1 MEVGEAKDM
10 GEETVGLAM
19 AAAQAVAM
27 EGATDWVVDAQEG
40 EALEEVATVEAAPKV
55 VEARAAAAAAGAVMV
70 VTTVEEDRWAAHRHT
85 TLDMSARVARCGR
98 VCSQARRLAGKTAQE
113 SESLLPSQ
121 SKPIHCLR
129 TSDRQH
135 IQVAG
140 VARVAP
146 VAWVEMMVAPWVA
159 CLVAALA

>member
-1 MEVGEAKDM
+1 
-10 GEETVGLAM
+10 
-19 AAAQAVAM
+19 M
-27 EGATDWVVDAQEG
+27 EGARDWVVDAQEG
-40 EALEEVATVEAAPKV
+40 EALEEVATVEVVPKG
-55 VEARAAAAAAGAVMV
+55 VEARVAAAAAGAVMV
-70 VTTVEEDRWAAHRHT
+70 VITVEEDRWAAHRHT

-135 IQVAG
+135 IQVVWMAM
-140 VARVAP
+140 VVVVVVAP
-146 VAWVEMMVAPWVA
+146 VEEVETMAVV
-159 CLVAALA
+159 VKAAGA

>member
-1 MEVGEAKDM
+1 
-10 GEETVGLAM
+10 
-19 AAAQAVAM
+19 
-27 EGATDWVVDAQEG
+27 
-40 EALEEVATVEAAPKV
+40 
-55 VEARAAAAAAGAVMV
+55 MV

-98 VCSQARRLAGKTAQE
+98 ACSQARSPAGRTAQE
-113 SESLLPSQ
+113 SELLLPSQ

-135 IQVAG
+135 IQVAWM
-140 VARVAP
+140 AAAAQ

-159 CLVAALA
+159 CLVAATGDSVVMWWAARTAAVVKSAEVGAAVAEAVAAAEMAVVVMEAVG